1 MYKRVLI
8 KISGEALGD
17 DTGRGI
23 DNKKLEAVAEQ
34 ILKLTKKNIECAIV
48 VGAGNFWR
56 GRYGKE
62 YIERTTSDYMGMLA
76 TTLNA
81 LALQSL
87 LESMGEQVRLQTAI
101 EMREVAEPYILRKA
115 LRHFEKGRIVIFA
128 CGTGNPYFTTDT
140 AAVLRAI
147 ETKCDAIL
155 LAKNVDGVYDM
166 DPKIYKEAKKYD
178 TLSYMDVI
186 SKKLKVMDTTAV
198 TLCMENKLPIIS
210 FALNEEDSILNAA
223 TGKKVGTVIK

>member
-17 DTGRGI
+17 ATGRGL
-23 DNKKLEAVAEQ
+23 DNPKLEKVADQ
-34 ILKLTKKNIECAIV
+34 IIALANQNIECAIV

-56 GRYGKE
+56 GRYGE
-62 YIERTTSDYMGMLA
+62 DYIERTTSDYMGMLA

-81 LALQSL
+81 LALQSM
-87 LESMGEQVRLQTAI
+87 LEKKGREVRLQTAI

-140 AAVLRAI
+140 AGVLRAI

-155 LAKNVDGVYDM
+155 LAKNVDGVYDK
-166 DPKIYKEAKKYD
+166 DPKEFKDAKKYEKL
-178 TLSYMDVI
+178 TYMDVI

-198 TLCMENKLPIIS
+198 TLCMENNLPIIA
-210 FALNEEDSILNAA
+210 FALNEENSILNAA
-223 TGKKVGTVIK
+223 SGKNIGTIIS